1 MGEAALMGAR
11 LGESVLILF
20 DQTLPVISVM
30 QVNTKLE
37 VPQNTALLYVAAT
50 QKSSGLPVS
59 RLALYGGGRVL
70 VDSSLSIV

>member
-1 MGEAALMGAR
+1 MGAR

-20 DQTLPVISVM
+20 DQTLPVIPVM
-30 QVNTKLE
+30 QVNTKPE

-59 RLALYGGGRVL
+59 
-70 VDSSLSIV
+70 

>member
-1 MGEAALMGAR
+1 VGKAALMGAR

-20 DQTLPVISVM
+20 DQTLPVIPVM

-37 VPQNTALLYVAAT
+37 VPQNTSLLYVAAS

-59 RLALYGGGRVL
+59 
-70 VDSSLSIV
+70 

>member
-1 MGEAALMGAR
+1 VGEAALMGAR

-20 DQTLPVISVM
+20 DQTPAMIPVM

-37 VPQNTALLYVAAT
+37 VPQNTALLYVAAS

-59 RLALYGGGRVL
+59 
-70 VDSSLSIV
+70 